1 MGNVGSDYEEDA
13 PRARPSKSSGHSGQV
28 RRPEKVTPQPS
39 SQPSWLIENEQKVA
53 GSRQQSQNYQSNP
66 HHPPP
71 RMMGSPMHQMPNG
84 GGGGGGY
91 YPQQQQRPSMHPNVL
106 PQIHARP
113 PPNVNPYYQQNPHY
127 AQQMPPGPNPYYQ
140 QPMPQQHQHQQ
151 MAQSQRQPSGL
162 GHGMVPRE
170 VPPFPNRIQKP
181 SDEMVQQ
188 FQQTRQNGLGP
199 GSAPGMGP
207 MMVPQPSANN
217 QIMPYPMSSGLIY
230 DDRTLDSLMERPLT
244 DIKFEKSNFSD
255 RIKEY
260 EEGYEKEET
269 EFKKQEESRR
279 TKFNRYMDR
288 KKEKLRDEIK
298 RFEESY
304 NPYEV
309 LGLENGDLDMGNI
322 RRAYKKMALKYHPDK
337 VGDKYGDHFQVIT
350 QSYIYLLNK
359 AEKIEKSSDR
369 AKRTMVIEEDYE
381 DPSPSISANP
391 QYSLS
396 NKIAERER
404 DMLALRPDPDP
415 EPAQIKRPR
424 GRPRKEP
431 QKVVDHGGKA
441 GVPRDTPLNRFM
453 ELKKSREMEGGGG
466 GGRSGRGGRSDDD
479 SLLLSGD
486 LRSSRKVEVDV
497 MDVNQ
502 NNFDINKFNTLFE
515 KYKFDD
521 DETNRGYGDL
531 LKNGMG
537 DGDDDDGAAK
547 KIFSQSMSKDI
558 FNAHF
563 DEMKKGRSSG
573 KRDAPIIPDAID
585 SSSRTSCAQ
594 IGGAGNFSG
603 SNYTDIK
610 QAFYEDNMLIDPSTV
625 KIKQYKNLQELE
637 NERSSVSN
645 QPDPETIRRYQQY
658 NQREKEM
665 EDDRLRMVRD
675 RDDALRSHNSRVSR
689 KFMVNG
695 KKVE

>member
-28 RRPEKVTPQPS
+28 RRPEKVTPRPS

-53 GSRQQSQNYQSNP
+53 GSRQQSQNYQSHP

-91 YPQQQQRPSMHPNVL
+91 YPQQQQRPGMHPNVL

-199 GSAPGMGP
+199 GSAPGSAPGMGP

-288 KKEKLRDEIK
+288 KKEKLREEIK

-304 NPYEV
+304 NPYEI

-381 DPSPSISANP
+381 EPSPSISANP

-466 GGRSGRGGRSDDD
+466 GVGGRSGRGGRSD
-479 SLLLSGD
+479 
-486 LRSSRKVEVDV
+486 EVDV

-537 DGDDDDGAAK
+537 DGDEDDGAAK